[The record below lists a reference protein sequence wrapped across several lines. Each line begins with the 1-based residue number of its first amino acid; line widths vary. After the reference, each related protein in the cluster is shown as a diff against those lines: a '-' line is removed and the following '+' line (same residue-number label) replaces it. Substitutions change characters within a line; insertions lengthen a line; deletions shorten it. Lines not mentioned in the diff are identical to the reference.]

1 MIKTKF
7 AAPLFVGLCAVGIS
21 AMAVTADKVPDVA
34 TVGKPVKAFTLK
46 DVMTDLK
53 PGMKADSAMVALGKF
68 KGKKEVVLF
77 FMSEQCSVTWRYE
90 KRMGK
95 LMHDMAKK
103 DVAFVGLRC
112 SATDTAESIRKFAE
126 TRNFAMPVLNDD
138 KGEVAKYF
146 SVIQTPTFVVID
158 KAGVLR
164 YRGSFDDNP
173 EDAAAKKPYLRKAVV
188 AVLNSKEVPVKM
200 TKPFG

>member
-1 MIKTKF
+1 MKSMKF
-7 AAPLFVGLCAVGIS
+7 AAPLFVGLCAVGMT
-21 AMAVTADKVPDVA
+21 AWAVTADEIPEKA
-34 TVGKPVKAFTLK
+34 TMDKPVKSFMLK

-53 PGMKADSAMVALGKF
+53 PGMKPESAMVTLEKY

-90 KRMGK
+90 KRIGK
-95 LMHDMAKK
+95 LMSDMSKK
-103 DVAFVGLRC
+103 DVAFVGVRC
-112 SATDTAESIRKFAE
+112 SANDTPQSIRKFAE

-138 KGEVAKYF
+138 KGEVAKFF
-146 SVIQTPTFVVID
+146 SIVQTPTFAVID
-158 KAGVLR
+158 KTGVLR

-173 EDAAAKKPYLRKAVV
+173 NEGSAKKLYLRDAVASVLDSKDV
-188 AVLNSKEVPVKM
+188 AVKM